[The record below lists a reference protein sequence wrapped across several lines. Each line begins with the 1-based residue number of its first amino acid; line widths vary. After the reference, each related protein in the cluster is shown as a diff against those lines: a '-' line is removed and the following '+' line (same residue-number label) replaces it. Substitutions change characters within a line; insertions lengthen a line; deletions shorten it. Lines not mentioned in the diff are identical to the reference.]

1 MTLNYGWRCQEKHI
15 AGEWLCI
22 AKFMTRKIIFFWIQ
36 NGGNKI
42 LLECW
47 KDSRKNQYKKDRIYS
62 STNSLSRIPA
72 ATDNEMLLERDSLIE
87 GHRVN
92 AIPDACT
99 HSRTRPT
106 RAIHNTL
113 FVPRFLVVSPN
124 SCTFHKLIILIG
136 CVRGREVSDTS
147 TRAQQKYKW
156 INYNTSLLWPLL

>member
-1 MTLNYGWRCQEKHI
+1 MEVT
-15 AGEWLCI
+15 
-22 AKFMTRKIIFFWIQ
+22 KF
-36 NGGNKI
+36 
-42 LLECW
+42 CW
-47 KDSRKNQYKKDRIYS
+47 SVEDSRKNQYKKDRIYS

-106 RAIHNTL
+106 RAIHNAL

-156 INYNTSLLWPLL
+156 INYNTFLLWPLL